1 MEKKLY
7 YEDEQDLEG
16 QKNTAQ
22 IVDFGVSLSVTAAI
36 NCVYYASGCIR
47 ERKDLYRQRVKQ
59 LCNLAVKSASQMEMR
74 MKSVMRDKSYWLD
87 YSDRVIDEAQDDI
100 TSFRR
105 AIEKVLMDANFP
117 DATLYSYIECARVL
131 LDMSVKQFDCV
142 MERAEEDYG
151 HNYSGIFFEF
161 RAGDVFGNWD
171 KMCYELYD
179 GFSIDLN
186 TPEVMDAF
194 DVVSRRF
201 GRGEYVSACREE
213 AHAKNPDFVEN
224 RIKVKG

>member
-74 MKSVMRDKSYWLD
+74 MKSVMFVP
-87 YSDRVIDEAQDDI
+87 VITEI
-100 TSFRR
+100 V
-105 AIEKVLMDANFP
+105 IELSIAKLF
-117 DATLYSYIECARVL
+117 
-131 LDMSVKQFDCV
+131 
-142 MERAEEDYG
+142 EE
-151 HNYSGIFFEF
+151 
-161 RAGDVFGNWD
+161 
-171 KMCYELYD
+171 
-179 GFSIDLN
+179 
-186 TPEVMDAF
+186 
-194 DVVSRRF
+194 
-201 GRGEYVSACREE
+201 
-213 AHAKNPDFVEN
+213 
-224 RIKVKG
+224 